1 MNKIPPLF
9 VSGWP
14 KEEQTVKEYKASSDS
29 SNSKKC
35 QSGDQ
40 ERMERRERKKALMA
54 NRSLQRA
61 TLKFGDY
68 ASGGKDH
75 ILIQMYTQSEIAE
88 LTGSDHNPLPPPPA
102 PTQGRTSQRPRW
114 VSQFRPRTTNYTSI
128 PSLEFTSSLFLSASF
143 LSALVSFSLSVAFCS
158 FVSWHSWQDCRQ
170 HEARS
175 CPRRHLMSSTLTFFL
190 RGGKKQTNKKKPAV
204 SSLFSLCSLFVSLF
218 RLVFLFCKWQQ
229 KMTCL

>member
-14 KEEQTVKEYKASSDS
+14 KEEQTVEEYKASSDS

-40 ERMERRERKKALMA
+40 ERIKRRERKKASMA
-54 NRSLQRA
+54 NGSIQRA
-61 TLKFGDY
+61 NLKFGDY

-75 ILIQMYTQSEIAE
+75 MLKQMYTQSEIAE

-102 PTQGRTSQRPRW
+102 PTQGRTSLRPRW

-143 LSALVSFSLSVAFCS
+143 PSALVSFSLSVAFCS
-158 FVSWHSWQDCRQ
+158 FVSWHIWQDCRQ

-190 RGGKKQTNKKKPAV
+190 RGGGKQTKKKA
-204 SSLFSLCSLFVSLF
+204 SSFVIIFLLFII
-218 RLVFLFCKWQQ
+218 RLALSTRFSF
-229 KMTCL
+229 M